1 MEDGAV
7 LPLFLHFVLGK
18 DVLTRHYVVRID
30 IISHLAYE
38 C

>member
-1 MEDGAV
+1 MEGGAV

-18 DVLTRHYVVRID
+18 DVLTRRYVVRID
-30 IISHLAYE
+30 IIFHLAYK